1 MCSSGETEKRVR
13 KFPRWLKKRM
23 PAAGEAERIRNLLK
37 GLKLHTV
44 CQEAHCPNACECF
57 ARGTATFMI
66 LGDVCTR
73 NCAFC
78 AVHHG
83 TPEPPSED
91 EPERVAE
98 AAAHMELQHV
108 VVTSVTR
115 DDLPGGGSKQFART
129 VRALHRLDG
138 VRVEVLTPD
147 FQGCEEDI
155 DRVLGAAPEVFNH
168 NVETVPRLYTEV
180 RPMADYERSLNVLQ
194 RASEHPEGPIVK
206 SGLMVGLGERE
217 DELEQVFRD
226 LLEAGCQMLTIG
238 QYLAPSDRHH
248 PVVEFIPP
256 DSFQWMKRRAL
267 DMGFEAVAAEP
278 FVRSSYRA
286 GEMASRLL
294 EDEEG

>member
-1 MCSSGETEKRVR
+1 MCASGKTDERVR
-13 KFPRWLKKRM
+13 RFPDWLKKRM
-23 PAAGEAERIRNLLK
+23 PAAGEVDTIRNLLK

-78 AVHHG
+78 AVQHG
-83 TPEPPSED
+83 TPEPPEED

-98 AAAHMELQHV
+98 AAEHMGLDYV

-115 DDLPGGGSKQFART
+115 DDLPDGGSEQFART
-129 VRALHRLDG
+129 IRALHRKDG
-138 VRVEVLTPD
+138 IRVEVLTPD
-147 FQGCEEDI
+147 FEGRLADI
-155 DRVLGAAPEVFNH
+155 DRVLDAAPEIFNH
-168 NVETVPRLYTEV
+168 NVETVPRLYGKV
-180 RPMADYERSLNVLQ
+180 RPMADYERSLKVLR
-194 RASEHPEGPIVK
+194 RASEHPKGTLVK

-217 DELEQVFRD
+217 EELERVFGD
-226 LLEAGCQMLTIG
+226 LLQVGCQILTIG
-238 QYLAPSDRHH
+238 QYLSPSDCHH
-248 PVVEFIPP
+248 PVVEFVPP
-256 DSFQWMKRRAL
+256 DRFDWLKERAL
-267 DMGFEAVAAEP
+267 EMGFKAVASEP

-294 EDEEG
+294 EDSE